1 MAAKRRVATTGAGVW
16 AAGRA
21 VRNNPYIERL
31 IDDEELREN
40 LRTAFESSRK
50 AYERIADGRGPQAIV
65 DDKKTQRELKDAAGS
80 LRDAADALRGV
91 KRRRKAK
98 RRGSLFFLALVG
110 AGAAVAL
117 NEGLRKKVLDLLFGA
132 EEEFEYSSTTGQST
146 TAATGSGAGAAG
158 TGAQAT
164 SGAAGGGSSAG
175 APEGPV
181 GTS

>member
-1 MAAKRRVATTGAGVW
+1 MAAKRRAAKTGAGVW

-31 IDDEELREN
+31 IEDDELRDN

-50 AYERIADGRGPQAIV
+50 AYERIADGRGPGAIV

-80 LRDAADALRGV
+80 LRDAAQALRGAR
-91 KRRRKAK
+91 RRRKAK
-98 RRGSLFFLALVG
+98 RRGSLIFLAVVG
-110 AGAAVAL
+110 VGTAMVM

-132 EEEFEYSSTTGQST
+132 EEEFEYSSVTTST
-146 TAATGSGAGAAG
+146 TTSSATGSAAGAGDTAG
-158 TGAQAT
+158 TGAPAA
-164 SGAAGGGSSAG
+164 SGAAGG
-175 APEGPV
+175 PEGPV